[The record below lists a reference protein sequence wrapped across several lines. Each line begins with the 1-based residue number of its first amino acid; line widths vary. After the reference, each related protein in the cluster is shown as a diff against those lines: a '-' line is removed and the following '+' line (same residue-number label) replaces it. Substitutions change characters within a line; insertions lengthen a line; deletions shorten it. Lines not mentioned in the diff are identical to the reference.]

1 MHAVINSNM
10 QKNKNESWL
19 FKMDVEELKQ
29 LIGKN
34 FHYYQTGQVANYIP
48 ALAKVDPKQ
57 LGMAIYDL
65 KNDRMI
71 EAGDSN
77 VRFAIESMSKVPV
90 LLLAIKDNGLER
102 VFQTINTEPTGFA
115 FNSIMNM
122 TINHRKHPMNPFVN
136 AGAIAT
142 TSLITGENAED
153 KFDRILSFMKEIC
166 DDPEITLNEEI
177 YHSESRTG
185 DINRSLAYYM
195 KGNQMIEGDVPEIL
209 DVYFKQCSVNVTAV
223 GIAKLAAVLANKG
236 VAPWNQQQ
244 IISEESA
251 TIVKSIMTT
260 AGLYDESGEFSV
272 HVGVPAKSGVGGGL
286 MAAVPNRYGMGV
298 FSPALDPYGNSA
310 AGIQL
315 LTDVVKELH
324 ADIFE

>member
-1 MHAVINSNM
+1 M
-10 QKNKNESWL
+10 NKT
-19 FKMDVEELKQ
+19 ELTQ
-29 LIGKN
+29 LISKN
-34 FHYYQTGQVANYIP
+34 FDYYQTGHVADYIP

-65 KNDRMI
+65 QENHLI
-71 EAGDSN
+71 EAGDAN

-90 LLLAIKDNGLER
+90 LLLAIKDNGIDH
-102 VFQTINTEPTGFA
+102 VFQKINTEPTGFA

-122 TINHRKHPMNPFVN
+122 EINHRKHPMNPFVN

-142 TSLITGENAED
+142 TSLINGKNAEE
-153 KFDRILSFMKEIC
+153 KFDRILAFMKEIC
-166 DDPEITLNEEI
+166 DDPAITLNEEI
-177 YHSESRTG
+177 YQSESRTG

-195 KGNQMIEGDVPEIL
+195 KGNQMIEGDVPAIL
-209 DVYFKQCSVNVTAV
+209 DTYFKQCSVNVTAV

-236 VAPWNQQQ
+236 IAPWNGQR
-244 IISEESA
+244 IVSEKSA

-286 MAAVPNRYGMGV
+286 LAAVPNRYGMGV
-298 FSPALDPYGNSA
+298 FSPALDSFGNSA

-315 LTDVVKELH
+315 LTDVIQELD

>member
-1 MHAVINSNM
+1 
-10 QKNKNESWL
+10 
-19 FKMDVEELKQ
+19 MDVEELKQ

>member
-1 MHAVINSNM
+1 
-10 QKNKNESWL
+10 
-19 FKMDVEELKQ
+19 MDVKELEQ
-29 LIGKN
+29 LVGKN

-48 ALAKVDPKQ
+48 ALAKVNPEQ
-57 LGMAIYDL
+57 LGMALYDL
-65 KNDRMI
+65 KSNRLI
-71 EAGDSN
+71 QAGDAQ

-90 LLLAIKDNGLER
+90 LLLAIKDNGLEK
-102 VFQTINTEPTGFA
+102 VFETINTEPTGFA
-115 FNSIMNM
+115 FNSILNM
-122 TINHRKHPMNPFVN
+122 EINHRKHPMNPFVN

-142 TSLITGENAED
+142 TSLIHGKDADER
-153 KFDRILSFMKEIC
+153 FSRILTFMKEIC
-166 DDPEITLNEEI
+166 DDPGITLNEEI

-195 KGNQMIEGDVPEIL
+195 KGNQMIEGDVTEIL
-209 DVYFKQCSVNVTAV
+209 DAYFRQCSVNVTAT
-223 GIAKLAAVLANKG
+223 GIAKIAAVLANKG
-236 VAPWNQQQ
+236 VAPWNGQQ
-244 IISEESA
+244 IVSEESA

-286 MAAVPNRYGMGV
+286 MAAVPNRFGIGV

-315 LTDVVKELH
+315 LKDVIKELD

>member
-1 MHAVINSNM
+1 MEV
-10 QKNKNESWL
+10 K
-19 FKMDVEELKQ
+19 ELEQ

-34 FHYYQTGQVANYIP
+34 FHYYQTGQVADYIP
-48 ALAKVDPKQ
+48 ALAEVDPKQ

-65 KNDRMI
+65 DTKQLI
-71 EAGDSN
+71 EGGDAD

-90 LLLAIKDNGLER
+90 LLLAIKDNGIEK

-122 TINHRKHPMNPFVN
+122 EINHRKHPMNPFV
-136 AGAIAT
+136 
-142 TSLITGENAED
+142 E
-153 KFDRILSFMKEIC
+153 RILSFMKEIC
-166 DDPEITLNEEI
+166 DDPNITLNEEI

-209 DVYFKQCSVNVTAV
+209 DAYFRQCSLNVTAT

-236 VAPWNQQQ
+236 IAPWNGKQ
-244 IISEESA
+244 IITEESA

-286 MAAVPNRYGMGV
+286 MAAVPNRYGIGV
-298 FSPALDPYGNSA
+298 FSPALDPFGNSA

-315 LTDVVKELH
+315 LKDVVKELD

>member
-1 MHAVINSNM
+1 M
-10 QKNKNESWL
+10 NKT
-19 FKMDVEELKQ
+19 ELTQ
-29 LIGKN
+29 LISKN
-34 FHYYQTGQVANYIP
+34 FDYYQTGHVADYIP

-65 KNDRMI
+65 QENHLI
-71 EAGDSN
+71 EAGDAN

-90 LLLAIKDNGLER
+90 LLLAIKDNGIDH
-102 VFQTINTEPTGFA
+102 VFQKINTEPTGFA

-122 TINHRKHPMNPFVN
+122 EINHRKHPMNPFVN

-142 TSLITGENAED
+142 TSLINGKNAEE
-153 KFDRILSFMKEIC
+153 KFDRILAFMKEIC
-166 DDPEITLNEEI
+166 DDPAITLNEEI
-177 YHSESRTG
+177 YQSESRTG

-195 KGNQMIEGDVPEIL
+195 KGNQMIEGDVPAIL
-209 DVYFKQCSVNVTAV
+209 DTYFKQCSVNVTAV

-236 VAPWNQQQ
+236 IAPWNGQR
-244 IISEESA
+244 IVSEKSA
-251 TIVKSIMTT
+251 TIVKSIMTI

-286 MAAVPNRYGMGV
+286 LAAVPNRYGMGV
-298 FSPALDPYGNSA
+298 FSPALDSFGNSA

-315 LTDVVKELH
+315 LTDVIQELD

>member
-1 MHAVINSNM
+1 M
-10 QKNKNESWL
+10 NKT
-19 FKMDVEELKQ
+19 ELTQ
-29 LIGKN
+29 LISKN
-34 FHYYQTGQVANYIP
+34 FDYYQTGHVADYIP

-65 KNDRMI
+65 QENHLI
-71 EAGDSN
+71 EAGDAN

-90 LLLAIKDNGLER
+90 LLLAIKDNGIDH
-102 VFQTINTEPTGFA
+102 VFQKINTEPTGFA

-122 TINHRKHPMNPFVN
+122 EINHRKHPMNPFVN

-142 TSLITGENAED
+142 TSLINGKNVEE
-153 KFDRILSFMKEIC
+153 KFDRILAFMKEIC
-166 DDPEITLNEEI
+166 DDPAITLNEEI
-177 YHSESRTG
+177 YQSEARTG

-195 KGNQMIEGDVPEIL
+195 KGNQMIEGDVPAIL
-209 DVYFKQCSVNVTAV
+209 DTYFKQCSVNVTAV

-236 VAPWNQQQ
+236 IAPWNGQR
-244 IISEESA
+244 IVSEKSA

-286 MAAVPNRYGMGV
+286 LAAVPNRYGMGV
-298 FSPALDPYGNSA
+298 FSPALDSFGNSA

-315 LTDVVKELH
+315 LTDVIQELD

>member
-1 MHAVINSNM
+1 M
-10 QKNKNESWL
+10 NKT
-19 FKMDVEELKQ
+19 ELTQ
-29 LIGKN
+29 LISKN
-34 FHYYQTGQVANYIP
+34 FDYYQTGHVADYIP

-57 LGMAIYDL
+57 LGMGIYDL
-65 KNDRMI
+65 QENHLI
-71 EAGDSN
+71 EAGDAN

-90 LLLAIKDNGLER
+90 LLLAIKDNGIDH
-102 VFQTINTEPTGFA
+102 VFQKINTEPTGFA

-122 TINHRKHPMNPFVN
+122 EINHRKHPMNPFVN

-142 TSLITGENAED
+142 TSLINGKNAEE
-153 KFDRILSFMKEIC
+153 KFDRILAFMKEIC
-166 DDPEITLNEEI
+166 DDPAITLNEEI
-177 YHSESRTG
+177 YQSESRTG

-195 KGNQMIEGDVPEIL
+195 KGNQMIEGDVPAIL
-209 DVYFKQCSVNVTAV
+209 DTYFKQCSVNVTAV

-236 VAPWNQQQ
+236 IAPWNGQR
-244 IISEESA
+244 IVSEKSA

-286 MAAVPNRYGMGV
+286 LAAVPNRYGMGV
-298 FSPALDPYGNSA
+298 FSPALDSFGNSA

-315 LTDVVKELH
+315 LTDVIQELD

>member
-1 MHAVINSNM
+1 M
-10 QKNKNESWL
+10 NKT
-19 FKMDVEELKQ
+19 ELTQ
-29 LIGKN
+29 LISKN
-34 FHYYQTGQVANYIP
+34 FDYYQTGHVADYIP

-65 KNDRMI
+65 QENHLI
-71 EAGDSN
+71 EAGDAN

-90 LLLAIKDNGLER
+90 LLLAIKDNGIDH
-102 VFQTINTEPTGFA
+102 VFQKINTEPTGFA

-122 TINHRKHPMNPFVN
+122 EINHRKHPMNPFVN

-142 TSLITGENAED
+142 TSLINGKNAAE
-153 KFDRILSFMKEIC
+153 KFDRILAFMKEIC
-166 DDPEITLNEEI
+166 DDPAITLNEEI
-177 YHSESRTG
+177 YQSESRTG

-195 KGNQMIEGDVPEIL
+195 KGNQMIEGDVPAIL
-209 DVYFKQCSVNVTAV
+209 DTYFKQCSVNVTAV

-236 VAPWNQQQ
+236 IVPWNGQR
-244 IISEESA
+244 IVSEKSA

-286 MAAVPNRYGMGV
+286 LAAVPNRYGMGV
-298 FSPALDPYGNSA
+298 FSPALDSFGNSA

-315 LTDVVKELH
+315 LTDVIQELD

>member
-1 MHAVINSNM
+1 MEV
-10 QKNKNESWL
+10 K
-19 FKMDVEELKQ
+19 ELEQ

-34 FHYYQTGQVANYIP
+34 FHYYQTGQVADYIP
-48 ALAKVDPKQ
+48 ALAEVDSKQ

-65 KNDRMI
+65 DTKQLI
-71 EAGDSN
+71 EGGDAD

-90 LLLAIKDNGLER
+90 LLLAIKDNGIEK

-122 TINHRKHPMNPFVN
+122 EINHRKHPMNPFVN

-142 TSLITGENAED
+142 TSLIAGKDADE
-153 KFDRILSFMKEIC
+153 KFERILSFMKEIC
-166 DDPEITLNEEI
+166 DDPNITLNEEI

-209 DVYFKQCSVNVTAV
+209 DAYFRQCSLNVTAT

-236 VAPWNQQQ
+236 IAPWGGKQ
-244 IISEESA
+244 IITEESA

-286 MAAVPNRYGMGV
+286 MAAVPNRYGIGV
-298 FSPALDPYGNSA
+298 FSPALDPFGNSA

-315 LTDVVKELH
+315 LKDVVKELD

>member
-1 MHAVINSNM
+1 
-10 QKNKNESWL
+10 
-19 FKMDVEELKQ
+19 MDEEELTQ
-29 LIGKN
+29 LISKN
-34 FHYYQTGQVANYIP
+34 FHYYQTGKVADYIP

-65 KNDRMI
+65 AEKHLI
-71 EAGDSN
+71 TAGDAN

-90 LLLAIKDNGLER
+90 LLLAINDNGTDK

-122 TINHRKHPMNPFVN
+122 EINHRKHPMNPFVN

-142 TSLITGENAED
+142 TSLISGKTPDE
-153 KFDRILSFMKEIC
+153 KFERILAFMKLIC

-177 YHSESRTG
+177 YRSESKTG

-195 KGNQMIEGDVPEIL
+195 KGNQMIEGEVPAIL
-209 DVYFKQCSVNVTAV
+209 DTYFKQCSVNVTAA

-236 VAPWNQQQ
+236 VAPWNGQR
-244 IISEESA
+244 IVSEKSA

-286 MAAVPNRYGMGV
+286 MVAVPNRYGMGV
-298 FSPALDPYGNSA
+298 SSPALDAFGNSA

-315 LTDVVKELH
+315 LTDVIQELS
-324 ADIFE
+324 ADIFD

>member
-1 MHAVINSNM
+1 MN
-10 QKNKNESWL
+10 
-19 FKMDVEELKQ
+19 DYTLKQ
-29 LIGKN
+29 LVDKN
-34 FHYYQTGQVANYIP
+34 FDYYKNGEVANYIP
-48 ALAKVDPKQ
+48 ALAEVSPKQ
-57 LGMAIYDL
+57 LGIAVYDL
-65 KNDRMI
+65 TSNELMK
-71 EAGDSN
+71 AGDVD

-90 LLLAIKDNGLER
+90 LLLAIKDCGIKK
-102 VFQTINTEPTGFA
+102 VFETINTEPTGFA

-122 TINHRKHPMNPFVN
+122 EINHRKHPMNPFVN

-142 TSLITGENAED
+142 TSLISGKDANE
-153 KFDRILSFMKEIC
+153 KFERILSFMKQIC
-166 DDPEITLNEEI
+166 DDTDITLNKEI
-177 YHSESRTG
+177 YLSESKTG

-195 KGNQMIEGDVPEIL
+195 KGNQMIDEEVSETL
-209 DVYFKQCSVNVTAV
+209 ETYFKQCSVNVTAT

-236 VAPWNQQQ
+236 IAPWNNQR

-286 MAAVPNRYGMGV
+286 MAAVPNSYGIGV
-298 FSPALDPYGNSA
+298 FSPALDKFGNSA

-315 LTDVVKELH
+315 LKDTVQELD
-324 ADIFE
+324 ADIFQ